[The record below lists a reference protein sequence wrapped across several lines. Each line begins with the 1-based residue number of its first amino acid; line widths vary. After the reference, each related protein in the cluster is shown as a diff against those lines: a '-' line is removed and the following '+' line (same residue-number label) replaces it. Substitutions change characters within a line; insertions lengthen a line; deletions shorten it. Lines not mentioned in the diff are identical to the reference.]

1 MLNPYIVYYNLAVYS
16 KYVLHS
22 ENKLKYDYAV
32 LDESIGLRS
41 WLLGGH
47 EKKFHTCVL
56 THIERRERKRKFQSM
71 RMYAEVGVPRY
82 YTRQSDLKTSAAI

>member
-41 WLLGGH
+41 
-47 EKKFHTCVL
+47 
-56 THIERRERKRKFQSM
+56 
-71 RMYAEVGVPRY
+71 
-82 YTRQSDLKTSAAI
+82 